1 MKDLR
6 TVRGQSARIVKEGNE
21 KYTIELYSNGEWG
34 KPASCYNCEFQTEAE
49 AIRYFES
56 KREFIH
62 Q

>member
-6 TVRGQSARIVKEGNE
+6 TVRGQSARIVKEEKE
-21 KYTIELYSNGEWG
+21 KYTIELYSNGNWG
-34 KPASCYNCEFQTEAE
+34 RPASYYNCEFQTEAE
-49 AIRYFES
+49 AIKYFES